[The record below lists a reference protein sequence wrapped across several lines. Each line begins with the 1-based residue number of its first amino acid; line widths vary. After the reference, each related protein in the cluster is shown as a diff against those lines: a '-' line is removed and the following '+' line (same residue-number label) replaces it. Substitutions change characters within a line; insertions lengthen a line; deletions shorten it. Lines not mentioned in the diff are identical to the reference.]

1 MTTVD
6 VMKIVFCSCLL
17 LVTRLLVICRHPVSA
32 LAFSPSIFLYSSFAH
47 AALCLGCDLGFVWPR
62 PDQQQRT
69 QLIEES
75 TTPKPGTT
83 TTSSETTVIVAVVVV
98 VVVMREQ
105 VQKFTITLGPQLKV
119 VGALRDVRRK
129 PTKRSEG

>member
-1 MTTVD
+1 
-6 VMKIVFCSCLL
+6 MKIVICFCLL

-75 TTPKPGTT
+75 TTPKPSTT
-83 TTSSETTVIVAVVVV
+83 TTSSETTVIVAVVVVVV

-105 VQKFTITLGPQLKV
+105 VQKFTITLGPQLKM